1 MTILSIEIF
10 GGNTGQLGPEASML
24 TIVLRS
30 CPPRVLCMLEC
41 KTILISK
48 PVVAALEEKAV
59 GVLVAQVDAES
70 DEDDADDGSQD
81 AHHNDGSLTNK
92 KSVNF
97 C

>member
-1 MTILSIEIF
+1 MGAFKHLQNKVYRYDRNNLISFIF
-10 GGNTGQLGPEASML
+10 YG
-24 TIVLRS
+24 VLRWGQ
-30 CPPRVLCMLEC
+30 
-41 KTILISK
+41 TILILK
-48 PVVAALEEKAV
+48 PVVAALEEEAV